1 MPIMKK
7 VIFLLFPLF
16 VFAMFPLAAQES
28 LRAFQKREF
37 KDNHG
42 NGMPYRILLPID
54 YDCSKKYP
62 LLVFLHGSGERGED
76 NESQLKHG
84 ANLFL
89 QEENRKNFQAIV
101 VFPQCP
107 NGESWSDMQYDT
119 VGKWDF
125 PFNQEPSKQ
134 MNLLQ
139 GLLNEVMLNQ
149 CVDDRKVYLGGL
161 SMGAFGILEWIAREP
176 HRFAAAFPICGGG
189 NTLLT
194 GIYGSKIPT
203 WFFHGA
209 ADAVVPVQ
217 YSREL
222 VEKIK
227 REKGNVQYTEY
238 PGVGHDSW
246 QNAFKEPN
254 LLSWLLKNTR
264 TDSEESKMYPSLV
277 SQKMQTL
284 TYFNDGRDKLDLDL
298 YLPEF
303 QDTTKKI
310 PLILYVHGGGFSGGN
325 RLDPLI
331 SKMALSMNTA
341 GYAFA
346 SISYR
351 LLMKGKSFGCDQPA
365 HQKIMVFQQ
374 SMIDVRRA
382 TAFLLTRNTE
392 FNLDMSKVIL
402 AGSSAGAEAI
412 LHTAYWSTANLPDE
426 ALVLSADFKYAGI
439 ISMAG
444 ALIDPTMITGENA
457 LPSLFFHGTC
467 DALVPFDTRS
477 HRLCSPGQSGYLLL
491 HGAGELKIRHIQLNK
506 PIYLVTYMN
515 GGHEYASLPMETE
528 RDRML
533 DFIEKDVLGKE
544 MRQSYV
550 QISLDKPCNYA
561 SNVTDF
567 IKP

>member
-1 MPIMKK
+1 MKK
-7 VIFLLFPLF
+7 MIFLLFPL
-16 VFAMFPLAAQES
+16 LLGGINKLTAQES
-28 LRAFQKREF
+28 IRAFQKREF
-37 KDNHG
+37 LDNKG
-42 NGMPYRILLPID
+42 IKMPYRILLPID

-76 NESQLKHG
+76 NEAQLKHG

-89 QEENRKNFQAIV
+89 QEETRKNFQAIV

-107 NGESWSDMQYDT
+107 NGESWSSMESDSS
-119 VGKWDF
+119 GKWDF
-125 PFNQEPSKQ
+125 PFTKEPSRQ
-134 MNLLQ
+134 MKLLQ
-139 GLLNEVMLNQ
+139 GLLNEVMVNN
-149 CVDDRKVYLGGL
+149 CVDERKVYLGGL
-161 SMGAFGILEWIAREP
+161 SMGAFGILEWMAREP
-176 HRFAAAFPICGGG
+176 NRFAAAFPICGGG

-194 GIYGSKIPT
+194 AIYGSKIPT
-203 WFFHGA
+203 WFFHGD

-227 REKGNVQYTEY
+227 AEKGNVQYTEY

-246 QNAFKEPN
+246 NNAFKEPN
-254 LLSWLLKNTR
+254 LLSWLLKNTIP
-264 TDSEESKMYPSLV
+264 DPAEHKINPSFV

-284 TYFNDGRDKLDLDL
+284 TYFNDGRDKLELDL
-298 YLPEF
+298 YLPDI
-303 QDTTKKI
+303 QDTEKRI

-331 SKMALSMNTA
+331 SKMAEEMNTS

-382 TAFLLTRNTE
+382 TAYLISRQNDFK
-392 FNLDMSKVIL
+392 LDMSNVIL

-412 LHTAYWSTANLPDE
+412 LHTAYWSTANLPAE
-426 ALVLSADFKYAGI
+426 ALVLSADFRYAGI

-444 ALIDPTMITGENA
+444 ALIDPVMITAENA

-467 DALVPFDTRS
+467 DALVPFDIRS

-491 HGAGELKIRHIQLNK
+491 HGAGELKTRHIQLNK

-533 DFIEKDVLGKE
+533 EFIKKDVLGKE
-544 MRQSYV
+544 KRQSYV
-550 QISLDKPCNYA
+550 QIQLDKPCNYQ
-561 SNVTDF
+561 SNFTDF

>member
-1 MPIMKK
+1 MKK
-7 VIFLLFPLF
+7 MIFLLFPL
-16 VFAMFPLAAQES
+16 LLGGINKLTAQES
-28 LRAFQKREF
+28 IRAFQKREF
-37 KDNHG
+37 LDNKG
-42 NGMPYRILLPID
+42 IKMPYRILLPID

-76 NESQLKHG
+76 NEAQLKHG

-89 QEENRKNFQAIV
+89 QEETRKNFQAIV

-107 NGESWSDMQYDT
+107 NGESWSSMESDSS
-119 VGKWDF
+119 GKWDF
-125 PFNQEPSKQ
+125 PFTKEPSRQ
-134 MNLLQ
+134 MKLLQ
-139 GLLNEVMLNQ
+139 GLLNEVMVNN
-149 CVDDRKVYLGGL
+149 CVDERKVYLGGL
-161 SMGAFGILEWIAREP
+161 SMGAFGILEWMAREP
-176 HRFAAAFPICGGG
+176 NRFAAAFPICGGG

-194 GIYGSKIPT
+194 AIYGSKIPT
-203 WFFHGA
+203 WFFHGD

-227 REKGNVQYTEY
+227 AEKGNVQYTEY
-238 PGVGHDSW
+238 PSVGHDSW
-246 QNAFKEPN
+246 NNAFKEPN
-254 LLSWLLKNTR
+254 LLSWLLKNTIP
-264 TDSEESKMYPSLV
+264 DPAEHKINPSFV

-284 TYFNDGRDKLDLDL
+284 TYFNDGRDKLELDL
-298 YLPEF
+298 YLPDI
-303 QDTTKKI
+303 QDTEKRI

-331 SKMALSMNTA
+331 SKMAEEMNTS

-382 TAFLLTRNTE
+382 TAYLISRQNDFK
-392 FNLDMSKVIL
+392 LDMSNVIL

-412 LHTAYWSTANLPDE
+412 LHTAYWSTANLPAE
-426 ALVLSADFKYAGI
+426 ALVLSADFRYAGI

-444 ALIDPTMITGENA
+444 ALIDPVMITAENA

-467 DALVPFDTRS
+467 DALVPFDIRS

-491 HGAGELKIRHIQLNK
+491 HGAGELKTRHIQLNK

-533 DFIEKDVLGKE
+533 EFIKKDVLGKE
-544 MRQSYV
+544 KRQSYV
-550 QISLDKPCNYA
+550 QIQLDKPCNYQ
-561 SNVTDF
+561 SNFTDF

>member
-1 MPIMKK
+1 MKK
-7 VIFLLFPLF
+7 MIFLLFPL
-16 VFAMFPLAAQES
+16 LLGGINKLTAQES
-28 LRAFQKREF
+28 IRAFQKREF
-37 KDNHG
+37 LDNKG
-42 NGMPYRILLPID
+42 IKMPYRILLPID

-76 NESQLKHG
+76 NEAQLKHG

-89 QEENRKNFQAIV
+89 QEDTRKNFQAIV

-107 NGESWSDMQYDT
+107 NGESWSSMESDST
-119 VGKWDF
+119 GKWDF
-125 PFNQEPSKQ
+125 PFTKEPSRQ
-134 MNLLQ
+134 MKLLQ
-139 GLLNEVMLNQ
+139 GLLNEVMVNN

-161 SMGAFGILEWIAREP
+161 SMGAFGILEWMAREP
-176 HRFAAAFPICGGG
+176 NRFAAAFPICGGG

-194 GIYGSKIPT
+194 AIYGSKIPT
-203 WFFHGA
+203 WFFHGD

-227 REKGNVQYTEY
+227 AEKGNVQYTEY
-238 PGVGHDSW
+238 PGIGHDSW
-246 QNAFKEPN
+246 NNAFKEPN
-254 LLSWLLKNTR
+254 LLSWLLKNTIP
-264 TDSEESKMYPSLV
+264 DPSEHKTNPSFV

-284 TYFNDGRDKLDLDL
+284 TYFNDGRDKLELDL
-298 YLPEF
+298 YLPDI
-303 QDTTKKI
+303 QDTEKKI

-331 SKMALSMNTA
+331 SKMAEEMNTS

-382 TAFLLTRNTE
+382 TAYLISRQNDFK
-392 FNLDMSKVIL
+392 LDMSNVIL

-412 LHTAYWSTANLPDE
+412 LHTAYWSTANLPTE
-426 ALVLSADFKYAGI
+426 ALVLSADFRYAGI

-444 ALIDPTMITGENA
+444 ALIDPAMITAENA

-491 HGAGELKIRHIQLNK
+491 HGAGELKTRHIQLNK

-533 DFIEKDVLGKE
+533 EFIKKDVLGKE
-544 MRQSYV
+544 KRQSYV
-550 QISLDKPCNYA
+550 QIQLDKPCNYQ
-561 SNVTDF
+561 SNFTDF

>member
-1 MPIMKK
+1 MKK
-7 VIFLLFPLF
+7 MIFLLFPL
-16 VFAMFPLAAQES
+16 LLGGINKLTAQES
-28 LRAFQKREF
+28 TRAFQKREF
-37 KDNHG
+37 LDNKG
-42 NGMPYRILLPID
+42 IKMPYRILLPID

-76 NESQLKHG
+76 NEAQLKHG

-89 QEENRKNFQAIV
+89 QEDTRKNFQAIV

-107 NGESWSDMQYDT
+107 NGESWSSMESDST
-119 VGKWDF
+119 GKWDF
-125 PFNQEPSKQ
+125 PFTKEPSRQ
-134 MNLLQ
+134 MKLLQ
-139 GLLNEVMLNQ
+139 GLLNEVMVNN

-161 SMGAFGILEWIAREP
+161 SMGAFGILEWMAREP
-176 HRFAAAFPICGGG
+176 NRFAAAFPICGGG

-194 GIYGSKIPT
+194 AIYGSKIPT
-203 WFFHGA
+203 WFFHGD

-227 REKGNVQYTEY
+227 AEKGNVQYTEY
-238 PGVGHDSW
+238 PGIGHDSW
-246 QNAFKEPN
+246 NNAFKEPN
-254 LLSWLLKNTR
+254 LLSWLLKNTIP
-264 TDSEESKMYPSLV
+264 DPSEHKINPSFV

-284 TYFNDGRDKLDLDL
+284 TYFNDGRDKLELDL
-298 YLPEF
+298 YLPDI
-303 QDTTKKI
+303 QDTEKKI

-331 SKMALSMNTA
+331 SKMAEEMNTS

-382 TAFLLTRNTE
+382 TAYLISRQNDFK
-392 FNLDMSKVIL
+392 LDMSNVIL

-412 LHTAYWSTANLPDE
+412 LHTAYWSTANLPTE
-426 ALVLSADFKYAGI
+426 ALVLSADFRYAGI

-444 ALIDPTMITGENA
+444 ALIDPAMITAENA

-477 HRLCSPGQSGYLLL
+477 HRLCNPGQSGYLLL
-491 HGAGELKIRHIQLNK
+491 HGAGELKTRHIQLNK

-533 DFIEKDVLGKE
+533 EFIKKDVLGKE
-544 MRQSYV
+544 KRQSYV
-550 QISLDKPCNYA
+550 QIQLDKPCNYQ
-561 SNVTDF
+561 SNFTDF

>member
-1 MPIMKK
+1 MKK
-7 VIFLLFPLF
+7 MIFLLFPL
-16 VFAMFPLAAQES
+16 LLGGINKLTAQES
-28 LRAFQKREF
+28 TRAFQKREF
-37 KDNHG
+37 LDNKG
-42 NGMPYRILLPID
+42 IKMPYRILLPID

-76 NESQLKHG
+76 NEAQLKHG

-89 QEENRKNFQAIV
+89 QEDTRKNFQAIV

-107 NGESWSDMQYDT
+107 NGESWSSMESDST
-119 VGKWDF
+119 GKWDF
-125 PFNQEPSKQ
+125 PFTKEPSRQ
-134 MNLLQ
+134 MKLLQ
-139 GLLNEVMLNQ
+139 GLLNEVMVNN

-161 SMGAFGILEWIAREP
+161 SMGAFGILEWMAREP
-176 HRFAAAFPICGGG
+176 NRFAAAFPICGGG

-194 GIYGSKIPT
+194 TIYGSKIPT
-203 WFFHGA
+203 WFFHGD

-227 REKGNVQYTEY
+227 AEKGNVQYTEY
-238 PGVGHDSW
+238 PGIGHDSW
-246 QNAFKEPN
+246 NNAFKEPN
-254 LLSWLLKNTR
+254 LLSWLLKNTIP
-264 TDSEESKMYPSLV
+264 DPSEHKINPSFV

-284 TYFNDGRDKLDLDL
+284 TYFNDGRDKLELDL
-298 YLPEF
+298 YLPDI
-303 QDTTKKI
+303 QDTEKKI

-331 SKMALSMNTA
+331 SKMAEEMNTS

-382 TAFLLTRNTE
+382 TAYLISRQNDFK
-392 FNLDMSKVIL
+392 LDMSNVIL

-412 LHTAYWSTANLPDE
+412 LHTAYWSTANLPTE
-426 ALVLSADFKYAGI
+426 ALVLSADFRYAGI

-444 ALIDPTMITGENA
+444 ALIDPAMITAENA

-491 HGAGELKIRHIQLNK
+491 HGAGELKTRHIQLNK

-533 DFIEKDVLGKE
+533 EFIKKDVMGKE
-544 MRQSYV
+544 KRQSYV
-550 QISLDKPCNYA
+550 QIQLDKPCNYQ
-561 SNVTDF
+561 SNFTDF

>member
-1 MPIMKK
+1 MKK
-7 VIFLLFPLF
+7 MIFLLFPL
-16 VFAMFPLAAQES
+16 LLGGINKLTAQES
-28 LRAFQKREF
+28 IRAFQKREF
-37 KDNHG
+37 LDNKG
-42 NGMPYRILLPID
+42 IKMPYRILLPID

-76 NESQLKHG
+76 NEAQLKHG

-89 QEENRKNFQAIV
+89 QEDTRKNFQAIV

-107 NGESWSDMQYDT
+107 NGESWSSMESDST
-119 VGKWDF
+119 GKWDF
-125 PFNQEPSKQ
+125 PFTKEPSRQ
-134 MNLLQ
+134 MKLLQ
-139 GLLNEVMLNQ
+139 GLLNEVMVNN

-161 SMGAFGILEWIAREP
+161 SMGAFGILEWMAREP
-176 HRFAAAFPICGGG
+176 NRFAAAFPICGGG

-194 GIYGSKIPT
+194 AIYGSKIPT
-203 WFFHGA
+203 WFFHGD

-227 REKGNVQYTEY
+227 AEKGNVQYTEY
-238 PGVGHDSW
+238 PGIGHDSW
-246 QNAFKEPN
+246 NNAFKEPN
-254 LLSWLLKNTR
+254 LLSWLLKNTIP
-264 TDSEESKMYPSLV
+264 DPSEHKTNPSFV

-284 TYFNDGRDKLDLDL
+284 TYFNDGRDKLELDL
-298 YLPEF
+298 YLPDI
-303 QDTTKKI
+303 QDTEKKI

-331 SKMALSMNTA
+331 SKMAEEMNTS

-382 TAFLLTRNTE
+382 TAYLISRQNDFK
-392 FNLDMSKVIL
+392 LDMSNVIL

-412 LHTAYWSTANLPDE
+412 LHTAYWSTANLPTE
-426 ALVLSADFKYAGI
+426 ALFLSADFRYAGI

-444 ALIDPTMITGENA
+444 ALIDPAMITNENA

-491 HGAGELKIRHIQLNK
+491 HGAGELKTRHIQLNK

-533 DFIEKDVLGKE
+533 EFIKKDVLGKE
-544 MRQSYV
+544 KRQSYV
-550 QISLDKPCNYA
+550 QIQLDKPCNYQ
-561 SNVTDF
+561 SNFTDF

>member
-1 MPIMKK
+1 MKK
-7 VIFLLFPLF
+7 MIFLLFPL
-16 VFAMFPLAAQES
+16 LLGGINKLTAQES
-28 LRAFQKREF
+28 IRAFQKREF
-37 KDNHG
+37 LDNKG
-42 NGMPYRILLPID
+42 IKMPYRILLPID

-76 NESQLKHG
+76 NEAQLKHG

-89 QEENRKNFQAIV
+89 QEDTRKNFQAIV

-107 NGESWSDMQYDT
+107 NGESWSSMESDST
-119 VGKWDF
+119 GKWDF
-125 PFNQEPSKQ
+125 PFTKEPSRQ
-134 MNLLQ
+134 MKLLQ
-139 GLLNEVMLNQ
+139 GLLNEVMVNN

-161 SMGAFGILEWIAREP
+161 SMGAFGILEWMAREP
-176 HRFAAAFPICGGG
+176 NRFAAAFPICGGG

-194 GIYGSKIPT
+194 AIYGSKIPT
-203 WFFHGA
+203 WFFHGD

-227 REKGNVQYTEY
+227 AEKGNVQYTEY
-238 PGVGHDSW
+238 PGIGHDSW
-246 QNAFKEPN
+246 NNAFKEPN
-254 LLSWLLKNTR
+254 LLSWLLKNTIP
-264 TDSEESKMYPSLV
+264 DPSEHKINPTFV

-284 TYFNDGRDKLDLDL
+284 TYFNDGRDKLELDL
-298 YLPEF
+298 YLPDI
-303 QDTTKKI
+303 QDTEKKI

-331 SKMALSMNTA
+331 SKMAEEMNTS

-382 TAFLLTRNTE
+382 TAYLISRQNDFK
-392 FNLDMSKVIL
+392 LDMSNVIL

-412 LHTAYWSTANLPDE
+412 LHTAYWSTANLPTE
-426 ALVLSADFKYAGI
+426 ALVLSADFRYAGI

-444 ALIDPTMITGENA
+444 ALIDPAMITNENA

-491 HGAGELKIRHIQLNK
+491 HGAGELKTRHIQLNK

-533 DFIEKDVLGKE
+533 EFIKKDVLGKE
-544 MRQSYV
+544 KRQSYV
-550 QISLDKPCNYA
+550 QIQLDKPCNYQ
-561 SNVTDF
+561 SNFTDF

>member
-1 MPIMKK
+1 MKK
-7 VIFLLFPLF
+7 MIFLLFPL
-16 VFAMFPLAAQES
+16 LLGGINKLTAQES
-28 LRAFQKREF
+28 IRAFQKREF
-37 KDNHG
+37 LDNKG
-42 NGMPYRILLPID
+42 IKMPYRILLPID

-76 NESQLKHG
+76 NEAQLKHG

-89 QEENRKNFQAIV
+89 QEETRKNFQAIV

-107 NGESWSDMQYDT
+107 NGESWSSMESDST
-119 VGKWDF
+119 GKWDF
-125 PFNQEPSKQ
+125 PFTKEPSRQ
-134 MNLLQ
+134 MKLLQ
-139 GLLNEVMLNQ
+139 GLLNEVMVNN
-149 CVDDRKVYLGGL
+149 CVDERKVYLGGL
-161 SMGAFGILEWIAREP
+161 SMGAFGILEWMAREP
-176 HRFAAAFPICGGG
+176 NRFAAAFPICGGG

-194 GIYGSKIPT
+194 AIYGSKIPT
-203 WFFHGA
+203 WFFHGD

-227 REKGNVQYTEY
+227 AEKGNVQYTEY

-246 QNAFKEPN
+246 NNAFKEPN
-254 LLSWLLKNTR
+254 LLSWLLKNTIP
-264 TDSEESKMYPSLV
+264 DPAEHKINPSFV

-284 TYFNDGRDKLDLDL
+284 TYFNDGRDKLELDL
-298 YLPEF
+298 YLPDI
-303 QDTTKKI
+303 QDTEKRI

-331 SKMALSMNTA
+331 SKMAEEMNTS

-382 TAFLLTRNTE
+382 TAYLISRQNDFK
-392 FNLDMSKVIL
+392 LDMSNVIL

-412 LHTAYWSTANLPDE
+412 LHTAYWSTANLPAE
-426 ALVLSADFKYAGI
+426 ALVLSADFRYAGI

-444 ALIDPTMITGENA
+444 ALIDPVMITAENA

-467 DALVPFDTRS
+467 DALVPFDIRS

-491 HGAGELKIRHIQLNK
+491 HGAGELKTRHIQLNK

-533 DFIEKDVLGKE
+533 EFIKKDVLGKE
-544 MRQSYV
+544 KRQSYV
-550 QISLDKPCNYA
+550 QIQLDKPCNYQ
-561 SNVTDF
+561 SNFTDF

>member
-1 MPIMKK
+1 MKK
-7 VIFLLFPLF
+7 MIFLLFPL
-16 VFAMFPLAAQES
+16 LLGGINKLTAQES
-28 LRAFQKREF
+28 IRAFQKREF
-37 KDNHG
+37 LDNKG
-42 NGMPYRILLPID
+42 IKMPYRILLPID

-76 NESQLKHG
+76 NEAQLKHG

-89 QEENRKNFQAIV
+89 QEDTRKNFQAIV

-107 NGESWSDMQYDT
+107 NGESWSSMESDST
-119 VGKWDF
+119 GKWDF
-125 PFNQEPSKQ
+125 PFTKEPSRQ
-134 MNLLQ
+134 MKLLQ
-139 GLLNEVMLNQ
+139 GLLNEVMVNN

-161 SMGAFGILEWIAREP
+161 SMGAFGILEWMAREP
-176 HRFAAAFPICGGG
+176 NRFAAAFPICGGG

-194 GIYGSKIPT
+194 AIYGSKIPT
-203 WFFHGA
+203 WFFHGD

-227 REKGNVQYTEY
+227 AEKGNVQYTEY
-238 PGVGHDSW
+238 PGIGHDSW
-246 QNAFKEPN
+246 NNAFKEPN
-254 LLSWLLKNTR
+254 LLSWLLKNTIP
-264 TDSEESKMYPSLV
+264 DPSEHKINPSFV

-284 TYFNDGRDKLDLDL
+284 TYFNDGRDKLELDL
-298 YLPEF
+298 YLPDI
-303 QDTTKKI
+303 QDTEKKI

-331 SKMALSMNTA
+331 SKMAEEMNTS

-382 TAFLLTRNTE
+382 TAYLISRQNDFK
-392 FNLDMSKVIL
+392 LDMSNVIL

-412 LHTAYWSTANLPDE
+412 LHTAYWSTANLPAE
-426 ALVLSADFKYAGI
+426 ALVLSADFRYAGI

-444 ALIDPTMITGENA
+444 ALIDPAMITNENA

-491 HGAGELKIRHIQLNK
+491 HGAGELKTRHIQLNK

-533 DFIEKDVLGKE
+533 EFIKKDVLGKE
-544 MRQSYV
+544 KRQSYV
-550 QISLDKPCNYA
+550 QIQLDKPCNYQ
-561 SNVTDF
+561 SNFTDF

>member
-1 MPIMKK
+1 MKK
-7 VIFLLFPLF
+7 MIFLLFPL
-16 VFAMFPLAAQES
+16 LLGGINKLTAQES
-28 LRAFQKREF
+28 IRAFQKREF
-37 KDNHG
+37 LDNKG
-42 NGMPYRILLPID
+42 IKMPYRILLPID

-76 NESQLKHG
+76 NEAQLKHG

-89 QEENRKNFQAIV
+89 QEDTRKNFQAIV

-107 NGESWSDMQYDT
+107 NGESWSSMESDST
-119 VGKWDF
+119 GKWDF
-125 PFNQEPSKQ
+125 PFTKEPSRQ
-134 MNLLQ
+134 MKLLQ
-139 GLLNEVMLNQ
+139 GLLNEVMVNN

-161 SMGAFGILEWIAREP
+161 SMGAFGILEWMAREP
-176 HRFAAAFPICGGG
+176 NRFAAAFPICGGG

-194 GIYGSKIPT
+194 AIYGSKIPT
-203 WFFHGA
+203 WFFHGD

-227 REKGNVQYTEY
+227 AEKGNVQYTEY
-238 PGVGHDSW
+238 PGIGHDSW
-246 QNAFKEPN
+246 NNAFKEPN
-254 LLSWLLKNTR
+254 LLSWLLKNTIP
-264 TDSEESKMYPSLV
+264 DPSEHKINPSFV

-284 TYFNDGRDKLDLDL
+284 TYFNDGRDKLELDL
-298 YLPEF
+298 YLPDI
-303 QDTTKKI
+303 QDTEKKI

-331 SKMALSMNTA
+331 SKMAEEMNTS

-382 TAFLLTRNTE
+382 TAYLISRQNDFK
-392 FNLDMSKVIL
+392 LDMSNVIL

-412 LHTAYWSTANLPDE
+412 LHTAYWSTANLPTE
-426 ALVLSADFKYAGI
+426 ALVLSADFRYAGI

-444 ALIDPTMITGENA
+444 ALIDPAMITAENA

-491 HGAGELKIRHIQLNK
+491 HGAGELKTRHIQLNK

-533 DFIEKDVLGKE
+533 EFIKKDVLGKE
-544 MRQSYV
+544 KRQSYV
-550 QISLDKPCNYA
+550 QIQLDKPCNYQ
-561 SNVTDF
+561 SNFTDF

>member
-1 MPIMKK
+1 MKK
-7 VIFLLFPLF
+7 MIFLLFPL
-16 VFAMFPLAAQES
+16 LLGGINKLTAQES
-28 LRAFQKREF
+28 TRAFQKREF
-37 KDNHG
+37 LDNKG
-42 NGMPYRILLPID
+42 IKMPYRILLPID

-76 NESQLKHG
+76 NEAQLKHG

-89 QEENRKNFQAIV
+89 QEDTRKNFQAIV

-107 NGESWSDMQYDT
+107 NGESWSSMESDST
-119 VGKWDF
+119 GKWDF
-125 PFNQEPSKQ
+125 PFTKEPSRQ
-134 MNLLQ
+134 MKLLQ
-139 GLLNEVMLNQ
+139 GLLNEVMVNN

-161 SMGAFGILEWIAREP
+161 SMGAFGILEWMAREP
-176 HRFAAAFPICGGG
+176 NRFAAAFPICGGG

-194 GIYGSKIPT
+194 AIYGSKIPT
-203 WFFHGA
+203 WFFHGD

-227 REKGNVQYTEY
+227 AEKGNVQYTEY
-238 PGVGHDSW
+238 PGIGHDSW
-246 QNAFKEPN
+246 NNAFKEPN
-254 LLSWLLKNTR
+254 LLSWLLKNTIP
-264 TDSEESKMYPSLV
+264 DPSEHKINPSFV

-284 TYFNDGRDKLDLDL
+284 TYFNDGRDKLELDL
-298 YLPEF
+298 YLPDI
-303 QDTTKKI
+303 QDTEKKI

-331 SKMALSMNTA
+331 SKMAEEMNTS

-382 TAFLLTRNTE
+382 TAYLISRQNDFK
-392 FNLDMSKVIL
+392 LDMSNVIL

-412 LHTAYWSTANLPDE
+412 LHTAYWSTANLPTE
-426 ALVLSADFKYAGI
+426 ALVLSADFRYAGI

-444 ALIDPTMITGENA
+444 ALIDPAMITAENA

-491 HGAGELKIRHIQLNK
+491 HGAGELKTRHIQLNK

-533 DFIEKDVLGKE
+533 EFIKKDVLGKE
-544 MRQSYV
+544 KRQSYV
-550 QISLDKPCNYA
+550 QIQLDKPCNYQ
-561 SNVTDF
+561 SNFTDF

>member
-1 MPIMKK
+1 MKK
-7 VIFLLFPLF
+7 MIFLLFPL
-16 VFAMFPLAAQES
+16 LLGGINKLTAQES
-28 LRAFQKREF
+28 IRAFQKREF
-37 KDNHG
+37 LDNKG
-42 NGMPYRILLPID
+42 IKMPYRILLPID

-76 NESQLKHG
+76 NEAQLKHG

-89 QEENRKNFQAIV
+89 QEETRKNFQAIV

-107 NGESWSDMQYDT
+107 NGESWSSMESDSS
-119 VGKWDF
+119 GKWDF
-125 PFNQEPSKQ
+125 PFTKEPSRQ
-134 MNLLQ
+134 MKLLQ
-139 GLLNEVMLNQ
+139 GLLNEVMVNN

-161 SMGAFGILEWIAREP
+161 SMGAFGILEWMAREP
-176 HRFAAAFPICGGG
+176 NRFAAAFPICGGG

-194 GIYGSKIPT
+194 AIYGSKIPT
-203 WFFHGA
+203 WFFHGD

-227 REKGNVQYTEY
+227 AEKGNVQYTEY

-246 QNAFKEPN
+246 NNAFKEPN
-254 LLSWLLKNTR
+254 LLSWLLKNTIP
-264 TDSEESKMYPSLV
+264 DPAEHKINPSFV

-284 TYFNDGRDKLDLDL
+284 TYFNDGRDKLELDL
-298 YLPEF
+298 YLPDI
-303 QDTTKKI
+303 QDTEKRI

-331 SKMALSMNTA
+331 SKMAEEMNTS

-382 TAFLLTRNTE
+382 TAYLISRQNDFK
-392 FNLDMSKVIL
+392 LDMSNVIL

-412 LHTAYWSTANLPDE
+412 LHTAYWSTANLPAE
-426 ALVLSADFKYAGI
+426 ALVLSADFRYAGI

-444 ALIDPTMITGENA
+444 ALIDPVMITAENA

-467 DALVPFDTRS
+467 DALVPFDIRS

-491 HGAGELKIRHIQLNK
+491 HGAGELKTRHIQLNK

-533 DFIEKDVLGKE
+533 EFIKKDVLGKE
-544 MRQSYV
+544 KRQSYV
-550 QISLDKPCNYA
+550 QIQLDKPCNYQ
-561 SNVTDF
+561 SNFTDF

>member
-1 MPIMKK
+1 MKK
-7 VIFLLFPLF
+7 MIFLLFPL
-16 VFAMFPLAAQES
+16 LLGGINKLTAQES
-28 LRAFQKREF
+28 IRAFQKREF
-37 KDNHG
+37 LDNKG
-42 NGMPYRILLPID
+42 IKMPYRILLPID

-76 NESQLKHG
+76 NETQLKHG

-89 QEENRKNFQAIV
+89 QEDTRKNFQAIV

-107 NGESWSDMQYDT
+107 NGESWSSMESDST
-119 VGKWDF
+119 GKWDF
-125 PFNQEPSKQ
+125 PFTKEPSRQ
-134 MNLLQ
+134 MKLLQ
-139 GLLNEVMLNQ
+139 GLLNEVMVNN

-161 SMGAFGILEWIAREP
+161 SMGAFGILEWMAREP
-176 HRFAAAFPICGGG
+176 NRFAAAFPICGGG

-194 GIYGSKIPT
+194 AIYGSKIPT
-203 WFFHGA
+203 WFFHGD

-227 REKGNVQYTEY
+227 AEKGNVQYTEY

-246 QNAFKEPN
+246 NNAFKEPN
-254 LLSWLLKNTR
+254 LLSWLLKNTIP
-264 TDSEESKMYPSLV
+264 DPSEHKINPSFV

-284 TYFNDGRDKLDLDL
+284 TYFNDGRDKLELDL
-298 YLPEF
+298 YLPDI
-303 QDTTKKI
+303 QDTEKKI

-331 SKMALSMNTA
+331 SKMAEEMNTS

-382 TAFLLTRNTE
+382 TAYLISRQNDFK
-392 FNLDMSKVIL
+392 LDMSNVIL

-412 LHTAYWSTANLPDE
+412 LHTAYWSTANLPIE

-444 ALIDPTMITGENA
+444 ALIDPAMITAENA

-491 HGAGELKIRHIQLNK
+491 HGAGELKTRHIQLNK

-533 DFIEKDVLGKE
+533 EFIKKDVLGKE
-544 MRQSYV
+544 KRQSYV
-550 QISLDKPCNYA
+550 QIQLDKPCNYQ
-561 SNVTDF
+561 SNFTDF

>member
-1 MPIMKK
+1 MKK
-7 VIFLLFPLF
+7 MIFLLFPL
-16 VFAMFPLAAQES
+16 LLGGINKLTAQES
-28 LRAFQKREF
+28 IRAFQKREF
-37 KDNHG
+37 LDNKG
-42 NGMPYRILLPID
+42 IKMPYRILLPID

-76 NESQLKHG
+76 NEAQLKHG

-89 QEENRKNFQAIV
+89 QEDTRKNFQAIV

-107 NGESWSDMQYDT
+107 NGESWSSMESDST
-119 VGKWDF
+119 GKWDF
-125 PFNQEPSKQ
+125 PFTKEPSRQ
-134 MNLLQ
+134 MKLLQ
-139 GLLNEVMLNQ
+139 GLLNEVMVNN

-161 SMGAFGILEWIAREP
+161 SMGAFGILEWMAREP
-176 HRFAAAFPICGGG
+176 NRFAAAFPICGGG

-194 GIYGSKIPT
+194 AIYGSKIPT
-203 WFFHGA
+203 WFFHGD

-227 REKGNVQYTEY
+227 AEKGNVQYTEY
-238 PGVGHDSW
+238 PGIGHDSW
-246 QNAFKEPN
+246 NNAFKEPN
-254 LLSWLLKNTR
+254 LLSWLLKNTIP
-264 TDSEESKMYPSLV
+264 DPSEHKINPSFV

-284 TYFNDGRDKLDLDL
+284 TYFNDGRDKLELDL
-298 YLPEF
+298 YLPDI
-303 QDTTKKI
+303 QDTEKKI

-331 SKMALSMNTA
+331 SKMAEEMNTS

-382 TAFLLTRNTE
+382 TAYLISRQNDFK
-392 FNLDMSKVIL
+392 LDMSNVIL

-412 LHTAYWSTANLPDE
+412 LHTAYWSTANLPTE
-426 ALVLSADFKYAGI
+426 ALVLSADFRYAGI

-444 ALIDPTMITGENA
+444 ALIDPAMITAENA

-477 HRLCSPGQSGYLLL
+477 HRLCNPGQSGYLLL
-491 HGAGELKIRHIQLNK
+491 HGAGELKTRHIQLNK

-533 DFIEKDVLGKE
+533 EFIKKDVLGKE
-544 MRQSYV
+544 KRQSYV
-550 QISLDKPCNYA
+550 QIQLDKPCNYQ
-561 SNVTDF
+561 SNFTDF